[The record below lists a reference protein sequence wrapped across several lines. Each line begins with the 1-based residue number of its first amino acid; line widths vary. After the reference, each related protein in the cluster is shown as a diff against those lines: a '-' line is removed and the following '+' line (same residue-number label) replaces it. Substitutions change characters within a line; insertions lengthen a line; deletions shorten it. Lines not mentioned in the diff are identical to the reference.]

1 MRRGTSTLLAGVA
14 AAALLVVA
22 TGTAQAESTLKA
34 VAAFPKTNAQTIS
47 FLKFIDYVNG
57 KEKGIL
63 HIDYIGGP
71 EVTPPNKQPIALRNG
86 LFDLLFGPPAY
97 YLGLFPEGDA
107 MDGTKSPVE
116 SRAVGGFKMID
127 AAARKKLGAT
137 FLGRFNFGIYLNV
150 FLRDKPSFKPNGDLD
165 LHGQKIRSSG
175 SYLDFLKALGAT
187 PVTMPTS
194 EIYTALERGVVDG
207 AAASLTDAYTD
218 SFYKFLKYRIEPPF
232 SKGVVILIG
241 NAKSIDGLPAKAQKR
256 LRADAIAWERISM
269 NSMAATTQKYADL
282 LAKVGQHTVTL
293 KGAAAKRYIAT
304 YEDGVWARVKKN
316 DVDLNIEKAEA
327 AFR

>member
-1 MRRGTSTLLAGVA
+1 MSGRKSTLVA
-14 AAALLVVA
+14 CLIGATLIAAPMGAA
-22 TGTAQAESTLKA
+22 HAETTLKA
-34 VAAFPKTNAQTIS
+34 VAAFPKNNAQTIS
-47 FLKFIDYVNG
+47 FLKFIAYVNK

-63 HIDYIGGP
+63 HINYIGGP
-71 EVTPPNKQPIALRNG
+71 EVTPAKTQPIALRNG

-107 MDGTKSPVE
+107 MDGTKTPAQT
-116 SRAVGGFKMID
+116 RAVGGFKMID
-127 AAARKKLGAT
+127 AAARKRLGAT

-150 FLRDKPSFKPNGDLD
+150 FLKNKPPMKPNGDLD
-165 LHGQKIRSSG
+165 LHGLKIRSSG

-207 AAASLTDAYTD
+207 AAASLSDAYTD
-218 SFYKFLKYRIEPPF
+218 SLYKFLKYRIDPPF

-241 NAKSIDGLPAKAQKR
+241 NAKKIDSMPAKAQKD
-256 LRADAIAWERISM
+256 LRADAIHWESVSM
-269 NSMAATTQKYADL
+269 KSMVATQRKYARL
-282 LAKVGQHTVTL
+282 LAKLGQKTITL

-304 YEDGVWARVKKN
+304 YENGVWARVKRHH
-316 DVDLNIEKAEA
+316 VDLNIAKAEA